1 MINEYLLN
9 AVCSTS
15 ATGSFLSFLSFHKVI
30 RRALQDVKVVME
42 LERFGRDLVECQ
54 KPEHACWGEGLLW
67 N

>member
-15 ATGSFLSFLSFHKVI
+15 ATGSFLSFLSFQNVI

-42 LERFGRDLVECQ
+42 LERFGRDFAFVKLLV
-54 KPEHACWGEGLLW
+54 KLGKVVPET
-67 N
+67 

>member
-15 ATGSFLSFLSFHKVI
+15 ATGSFLSFLFFQKVI

-42 LERFGRDLVECQ
+42 LERFGRDFAFVKLLV
-54 KPEHACWGEGLLW
+54 KLGKVVPET
-67 N
+67 